1 MRRKNKRLATAA
13 LGLAAFGAIAA
24 SAAGLGGL
32 TSQSVGSSDTVVA
45 SCDTDGVG
53 IQYTTSYNA
62 TSSKYVVT
70 GVTLT
75 GVDAACSGETAA
87 VTLKGT
93 GGTSLTSGSA
103 TVAGTTQAVTLS
115 PTTAGAEN
123 VVGASVIISG

>member
-45 SCDTDGVG
+45 SCDTNGVG
-53 IQYTTSYNA
+53 INYTTSYNA

-75 GVDAACSGETAA
+75 GVDAACNGLTAA
-87 VTLKGT
+87 VTLKDS
-93 GGTSLTSGSA
+93 GGASLTSGTA
-103 TVAGTTQAVTLS
+103 TVAGTSQVVSVS
-115 PTTAGAEN
+115 PSAAAES

>member
-45 SCDTDGVG
+45 SCDTNGVG

-62 TSSKYVVT
+62 TASKYVVT

-75 GVDAACSGETAA
+75 GVAAGCNNETAD
-87 VTLKGT
+87 VTLKDV
-93 GGTSLTSGSA
+93 GGNSIATGSA
-103 TVAGTTQAVTLS
+103 LVAGTTQVVSLS
-115 PTTAGAEN
+115 PSASAEA